1 MKSVL
6 ITGANQGI
14 GLATAKNLAHQ
25 GYYVYLACRNPD
37 AGTLAVE
44 TLKAEGI
51 ENASCVLL
59 DVTDQASVDLAVK
72 EVLKHS
78 NSLDALINNAG
89 ILGNSNPDGSVSI
102 EEIKRVF
109 ETNVYGVIRVTRAFL
124 PLLQQ
129 SNAPRI
135 VHISSG
141 LGSLTN
147 QSDPD
152 WVFSHYK
159 SEAYFPSK
167 TALNAYCVALAA
179 KLKSTRCKVNV
190 VDPGFVK
197 TAFNGFQGMHD
208 PAEAAKFITYAATL
222 PENGPTG
229 CFLSESEGS
238 SNGIMPW

>member
-44 TLKAEGI
+44 ILKAEGI

-89 ILGNSNPDGSVSI
+89 ILGNANPDGSVSI

-197 TAFNGFQGMHD
+197 TAFNGFNGLRD
-208 PAEAAKFITYAATL
+208 PDEAAKFITYAATL

>member
-1 MKSVL
+1 MERL
-6 ITGANQGI
+6 
-14 GLATAKNLAHQ
+14 
-25 GYYVYLACRNPD
+25 
-37 AGTLAVE
+37 
-44 TLKAEGI
+44 
-51 ENASCVLL
+51 
-59 DVTDQASVDLAVK
+59 
-72 EVLKHS
+72 
-78 NSLDALINNAG
+78 
-89 ILGNSNPDGSVSI
+89 SI

-109 ETNVYGVIRVTRAFL
+109 ETNVYGVIRVTTRFFL

-129 SNAPRI
+129 SDAPRI
-135 VHISSG
+135 VHINLME

-197 TAFNGFQGMHD
+197 TAFNGFQGMRD
-208 PAEAAKFITYAATL
+208 PAGAAEVYNLCRNA
-222 PENGPTG
+222 
-229 CFLSESEGS
+229 S
-238 SNGIMPW
+238 

>member
-37 AGTLAVE
+37 AGTLAVDI
-44 TLKAEGI
+44 LKAEGI
-51 ENASCVLL
+51 KNASCVQL
-59 DVTDQASVDLAVK
+59 DVTDQASIDLAVK

-89 ILGNSNPDGSVSI
+89 ILGNANPDGSVSI

-124 PLLQQ
+124 PLLQE
-129 SNAPRI
+129 SDAPRI